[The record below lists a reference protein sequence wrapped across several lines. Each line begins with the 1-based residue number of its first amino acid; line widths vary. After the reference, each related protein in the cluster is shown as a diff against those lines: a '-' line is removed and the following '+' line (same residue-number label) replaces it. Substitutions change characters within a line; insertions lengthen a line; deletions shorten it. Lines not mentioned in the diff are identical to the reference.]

1 MEAFNPVETSMK
13 VLKECK
19 IIKEKNPKVKTMHPG
34 SGHLISMN
42 DKSISEIYD

>member
-19 IIKEKNPKVKTMHPG
+19 IIKEKNPKVKTVIKIITTIN
-34 SGHLISMN
+34 LYIF
-42 DKSISEIYD
+42 